1 MNPPLPPVYKVKMEV
16 HDVAPCYDPPLPIL
30 AITVC
35 MPAAPG
41 VAISQRIVMVPSRNG
56 NLDYVIRYRNLP
68 ESIKPIDLAGLNGC
82 VVMARDFLTPLVVA
96 TFQRATAARG
106 VRERP

>member
-1 MNPPLPPVYKVKMEV
+1 MPLPPVYKVKMEV
-16 HDVAPCYDPPLPIL
+16 HDAAPCYAPPLPIL

-35 MPAAPG
+35 IPGAPG
-41 VAISQRIVMVPSRNG
+41 VAISQRLVMVRSHGG

-68 ESIKPIDLAGLNGC
+68 ESIGPTDLAGLNGC
-82 VVMARDFLTPLVVA
+82 VVMARDFLAPLVVA

-106 VRERP
+106 VREYP